1 MRKKGIKMQTKSY
14 LELLILGALWGASF
28 LFMRTGSPEFGAV
41 SLILMRASIAA
52 AFLLLLVFFISRND
66 LKLIISQWRHL
77 LILGLTNTALPF
89 TLFAWATLTLE
100 AGLTATINSTA
111 PMFGAVVAWIWLKDK
126 ISPVTALGLLVGF
139 SGVFVLMSGKL
150 SDNAMVILPVLAAM
164 LASTCYGYAACYSK
178 LYASGLKPMVV
189 ATGSQVF
196 ASLMLVIPGV
206 ILWPETMPSVAAWR
220 DVTFLGVGCTGI
232 AYILYFRILSREGV
246 SSALSVTYL
255 VPLFAFIWGWIF
267 LKEGVTSSVIL
278 GAITI
283 LVGVALTTGVIKI
296 SKGVFA
302 HKANAK

>member
-1 MRKKGIKMQTKSY
+1 MQAKSY
-14 LELLILGALWGASF
+14 LELIILGALWGASF

-52 AFLLLLVFFISRND
+52 IFLVLLVFFISRND
-66 LKLIISQWRHL
+66 LKLIVSQWKHL
-77 LILGLTNTALPF
+77 LVLGLTNTALPF

-126 ISPVTALGLLVGF
+126 ISLTTTIGLLVGF
-139 SGVFVLMSGKL
+139 SGVFILMSGKL
-150 SDNAMVILPVLAAM
+150 SDNAMVILPIFAAM

-178 LYASGLKPMVV
+178 LHASGLRPMVV

-196 ASLMLVIPGV
+196 ATLLLLIPGV
-206 ILWPETMPSVAAWR
+206 FMWPETMPSATAWR
-220 DVTFLGVGCTGI
+220 DVAFLGIGCTGI

-246 SSALSVTYL
+246 SAALSVTYL
-255 VPLFAFIWGWIF
+255 VPLFAFIWGWLF
-267 LKEGVTSSVIL
+267 LREGVTTSVLL
-278 GAITI
+278 GAVTI
-283 LVGVALTTGVIKI
+283 LIGVALTTGVIKI

-302 HKANAK
+302 QKANAK